1 MNDSTASQHGYYD
14 LFKLVVAAILVVVI
28 VILLVRWNANRFPAL
43 PPTGTPTSTPTS
55 QVAVLPTQATA
66 TPVPTPIPTV
76 AAPALTLPQ
85 GKFKTGEQVLSGTGT
100 PGSEIQIWVD
110 GEMIGVAT
118 VDANGRWTLPV
129 TFDAPGE
136 HSIQAQIVDKDGNVL
151 ATGTLVRLD
160 IDPAFAPLAVNAPEP
175 GTFSTNA
182 DGQATGML
190 NVSGRGE
197 PGAIIQIW
205 AGDQLLG
212 TTVADQDGNWAFD
225 QQVSLAPGE
234 NTLFVQMNDAD
245 GGMLARSEPIAVDI
259 QARPYAAQPTLILRA
274 GEGELSLGGAGAPGA
289 VIEIVANGQVLDQVT
304 VGSDGRWD
312 YTAQLA
318 PGDYQ
323 LYARAVDT
331 DGTVLAESEIVSYT
345 QPKPQAIM
353 PGIESPV
360 EGAALSS
367 GVLELQGTGE
377 PGGQIEILDN
387 DVVVGAATVGADGR
401 WSFPYQID
409 PGAHALAVQN
419 AQDSTSLSRAIR
431 VNVTDSTAAT
441 ATPTP
446 EPTPQATATPT
457 PTPEPTPQATATPA
471 PTTCSGDPPY
481 GIDRGDTYVVA
492 RCEYMVLIA
501 QRTGVRLG
509 DLLAANPQVI
519 DPAIIF
525 PGQVLN
531 LPPR

>member
-14 LFKLVVAAILVVVI
+14 LFKLIVAALLVVVI
-28 VILLVRWNANRFPAL
+28 VILLVRWNANRFLAI
-43 PPTGTPTSTPTS
+43 PPTGTPTS
-55 QVAVLPTQATA
+55 QVAALPTQATA
-66 TPVPTPIPTV
+66 TPVPTSIPTV
-76 AAPALTLPQ
+76 AAPELTLPQ

-129 TFDAPGE
+129 TFDTPGE
-136 HSIQAQIVDKDGNVL
+136 HSIQAQIVDKDGKVL
-151 ATGTLVRLD
+151 ATGALVRLD

-182 DGQATGML
+182 DGQVTGML

-212 TTVADQDGNWAFD
+212 ATVADQDGDWVFD

-245 GGMLARSEPIAVDI
+245 GGMLARSEPVAVDI
-259 QARPYAAQPTLILRA
+259 QARPYVAQPTLILHT

-323 LYARAVDT
+323 LYARAVDI
-331 DGTVLAESEIVSYT
+331 DGTVLAESDIVSYT

-353 PGIESPV
+353 PIIESPV

-367 GVLELQGTGE
+367 GMLELQGAGE

-387 DVVVGAATVGADGR
+387 DVVVGAVTVGADGR
-401 WSFPYQID
+401 WSFPYQIES
-409 PGAHALAVQN
+409 GAHALAVQN

-431 VNVTDSTAAT
+431 VTVTDSAAAT
-441 ATPTP
+441 V
-446 EPTPQATATPT
+446 T